1 MNSQIER
8 PEIGARFTLGQ
19 LLISVTVLAVAMA
32 LISQYWRMANNTV
45 DERTVPLL
53 SASPASL
60 LFLVSGL
67 LVIGILAIV
76 FCSILIKRRQYLIG
90 GLCVL
95 SLSACLWFVYPQIVS
110 KIVSPVRGN
119 KTAALHNDAAAIVAT
134 AIDRFFAR
142 TQTWPHSWDEL
153 DDDIASVIAQI
164 NNGTPPLTTPNTS
177 GVRDAGE
184 ESQSIFSRSPD
195 LGAMT
200 AQDLRKLVQIDFDA
214 DPKVLANMNWV
225 DFNGIIPSKPAY
237 NFYRVEFSK
246 LISRLNET
254 LSPSESP
261 NRAAK

>member
-8 PEIGARFTLGQ
+8 PEMGARFTLGQ
-19 LLISVTVLAVAMA
+19 LLTSISILAVAMA

-45 DERTVPLL
+45 DERTVPLF

-60 LFLVSGL
+60 LFLGSGL
-67 LVIGILAIV
+67 LVIGILTIV
-76 FCSILIKRRQYLIG
+76 FFGILIKRRQYVIG

-95 SLSACLWFVYPQIVS
+95 SLSACLWFVYPLIVS

-119 KTAALHNDAAAIVAT
+119 KTAMLHNDAAAIVAT

-153 DDDIASVIAQI
+153 DNDIANVIAQI
-164 NNGTPPLTTPNTS
+164 KNGTPPLTTPNAS

-195 LGAMT
+195 LGEMT
-200 AQDLRKLVQIDFDA
+200 ATDLRDLVKIDFDA
-214 DPKVLANMNWV
+214 DPKALAKMKWV

-246 LISRLNET
+246 LINRLNET
-254 LSPSESP
+254 HSPSESP
-261 NRAAK
+261 NRTAK